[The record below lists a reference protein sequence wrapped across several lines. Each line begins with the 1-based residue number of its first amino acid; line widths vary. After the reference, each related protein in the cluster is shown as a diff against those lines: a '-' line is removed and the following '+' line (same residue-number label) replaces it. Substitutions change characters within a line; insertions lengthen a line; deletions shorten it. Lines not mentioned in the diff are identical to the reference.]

1 MKLTIGKLIGIILLI
16 IYWIGILIGY
26 CYLTYNMY
34 LNDKLIAWY
43 TIGLIIHLIGIIF
56 AFIGALILS
65 NLFCFEKEYMNILD
79 KIGDFIYYKII
90 LQIEKFLKTEI
101 KIK

>member
-1 MKLTIGKLIGIILLI
+1 MKLTIGKLIGIIILI
-16 IYWIGILIGY
+16 LYWVGILIGY

-34 LNDKLIAWY
+34 LNDKLITWY
-43 TIGLIIHLIGIIF
+43 TIGLMIHLLGILL
-56 AFIGALILS
+56 AFIISLILS
-65 NLFCFEKEYMNILD
+65 KIFYFENEYLNIIE
-79 KIGDFIYYKII
+79 KIGDFIYCKII

>member
-1 MKLTIGKLIGIILLI
+1 MKLTIGKLISIIILIL
-16 IYWIGILIGY
+16 YWIGILIGY

-34 LNDKLIAWY
+34 LNDRLIAWY
-43 TIGLIIHLIGIIF
+43 TIGLIIHLLGIVFVFVISLMLSKIF
-56 AFIGALILS
+56 D
-65 NLFCFEKEYMNILD
+65 FEEEYINIID
-79 KIGDFIYYKII
+79 KIGDFTYYKII